1 MLGEFFADWQPLDP
15 AGRGTLASVLA
26 AGSPRW
32 RWSPFNVHLN
42 PPSAGWAAHPD
53 EPSNPHRYAKR

>member
-26 AGSPRW
+26 AGPPRW